1 MKINFIFTFLIFN
14 AIVFGQNSENLVPKD
29 AASVFSINNIS
40 LFQKISLD
48 ELVKYEFMEEVQQE
62 LFDGSTSG
70 KTLKESGFDFDQK
83 FNVFYGNGDDYE
95 VSGFTFGLS
104 DKKMLFEVFDDFQS
118 MESEYPGVEFYISYF
133 NRIAIKGNVG
143 ILYRVTPND
152 RYVNDITDS
161 VWYANGNEYPW
172 SDDYNYY
179 DEGSDIWLENEAES
193 MDPEFFEEME
203 IEENT
208 SNPIEIED
216 EELPAAGADPT
227 EKTYYEFR
235 DSVELTLQLQFL
247 KKVNDE
253 LFIEGKSLITE
264 DIRFAAQVK
273 KSSEGT
279 FYIDNSRTIRKGY
292 DIRYMSLHY
301 PFLYNDLY
309 EIYKDNVILGE
320 LALTD
325 HSIEMRMDANYGD
338 KLGSIY
344 EKLTDTKFDKN
355 FFKYVHA
362 ENSAFFTY
370 RVNLRAAYEQAYK
383 VIVPI
388 LEREAENTK
397 DIAYSLLMLEIMD
410 EFLNKDAIFDTY
422 KGGMF
427 ATYNGI
433 KKVKTTKVIFD
444 YDDETFEYTEQ
455 TADAEEDMPIF
466 TTGFATDRSDIA
478 SKLLSRFCKIAPNWT
493 KHDAYI
499 EIENGMLNAA
509 PLYLIV
515 NDGIFIITNDEELA
529 INNPKGFGANS
540 LGKATQKKAVK
551 SGVAYSYIDLGK
563 AIESLPKSLFSDREN
578 QLIDVTRG
586 KTGTLEFTS
595 SGTSKNK
602 TTFNLIYNFEGEYD
616 SSGTYVLDLINSLY
630 VIAK

>member
-1 MKINFIFTFLIFN
+1 MKIIFIFTFLL
-14 AIVFGQNSENLVPKD
+14 VTTVLFGQNSENLVPKD

-70 KTLKESGFDFDQK
+70 KTLKDSGFDFNQK

-95 VSGFTFGLS
+95 VSGFTFGVA
-104 DKKMLFEVFDDFQS
+104 DKAMLFDVFDDFQP

-133 NRIAIKGNVG
+133 NRIAIKGNAG
-143 ILYRVTPND
+143 ILYRITPND
-152 RYVNDITDS
+152 RFVNDITDS

-172 SDDYNYY
+172 YEDNYEEI
-179 DEGSDIWLENEAES
+179 DWNELEEDAEEV
-193 MDPEFFEEME
+193 EFFDEME

-208 SNPIEIED
+208 SNPIETED

-235 DSVELTLQLQFL
+235 DSIELTLQLQFL

-253 LFIEGKSLITE
+253 LFLEGKNLISE
-264 DIRFAAQVK
+264 DKRFAARL
-273 KSSEGT
+273 SNTAEGT
-279 FYIDNSRTIRKGY
+279 FYIDNSRTIRKDY
-292 DIRYMSLHY
+292 DIRYMRMHY
-301 PFLYNDLY
+301 PTLYNDLY
-309 EIYKDNVILGE
+309 EVYKDNLITGE
-320 LALTD
+320 LTITD
-325 HSIEMRMDANYGD
+325 HSIEMHMDANYGD

-344 EKLTDTKFDKN
+344 EKLTDTKFDKK
-355 FFKYVHA
+355 FFNYVHKD
-362 ENSAFFTY
+362 NSGFFTY
-370 RVNLRAAYEQAYK
+370 RVNLRAAYEQAYD

-397 DIAYSLLMLEIMD
+397 DMAYSLLVLEVMD

-427 ATYNGI
+427 ASYNGI
-433 KKVKTTKVIFD
+433 KKVKTKKVVFD

-455 TADAEEDMPIF
+455 TVEAEEDMPIF
-466 TTGFATDRSDIA
+466 TTGFSTDRSDIA
-478 SKLLSRFCKIAPNWT
+478 SKLLARICKIAPNWT
-493 KHDAYI
+493 KHENYI

-509 PLYLIV
+509 SLYLIV

-529 INNPKGFGANS
+529 LNNPKGFGANS
-540 LGKATQKKAVK
+540 LAKATQKKALK

-563 AIESLPKSLFSDREN
+563 AIETLPKSLFSDREN

-586 KTGTLEFTS
+586 KTGSLEFTS
-595 SGTSKNK
+595 SGTSSNK
-602 TTFNLIYNFEGEYD
+602 TSFNLTYNFEGEYD
-616 SSGTYVLDLINSLY
+616 SSGTYILDLINSMY